1 MNLNIFEMSYIV
13 YGQVI
18 LISFKFMIKFKSVQ
32 RFNPQDAE
40 GPRKFYARAMQNG
53 ITDLDELAELVALHT
68 SMSNADCYAVLMGLE
83 TFVIREMQRGRNVQL
98 GRLGTFRISIN
109 AEGVATEEE
118 VISTT
123 IKKAKLIFRP
133 GTGLK
138 NMLRNLKYEKA
149 QK

>member
-1 MNLNIFEMSYIV
+1 
-13 YGQVI
+13 
-18 LISFKFMIKFKSVQ
+18 MIKFKSVQ
-32 RFNPQDAE
+32 RFNPQDAQ

-118 VISTT
+118 VISST
-123 IKKAKLIFRP
+123 IKK
-133 GTGLK
+133 
-138 NMLRNLKYEKA
+138 RNLFLDPA
-149 QK
+149 RD